1 DPRRALGPAAKSAT
15 QTGRTRDRT
24 RPMLQQRQ
32 KVLAKAP
39 STRDPKRT
47 WRLLGRMGTL
57 SQERS
62 SGGTVSAMEPRGNQ
76 AQRALSLSVSW
87 VVTRIIYDCIRSSV
101 GLVWRRINRISFS
114 TIDAVKRAHRRGQR
128 HTGRRPGDVRG

>member
-1 DPRRALGPAAKSAT
+1 ASLVVYLRSFTHLECFSLTGSSRAAVLRPVKCLLLTQSGHGACWVEWVPYLKRGPQVAQCPRWNLEEI
-15 QTGRTRDRT
+15 
-24 RPMLQQRQ
+24 RP
-32 KVLAKAP
+32 
-39 STRDPKRT
+39 
-47 WRLLGRMGTL
+47 
-57 SQERS
+57 
-62 SGGTVSAMEPRGNQ
+62 N
-76 AQRALSLSVSW
+76 ALSLSVSW